1 MVEASAS
8 VKKDERAPGK
18 LALFLRLTRFQ
29 FIPLII
35 LPGIVGT
42 ALAFSDS
49 RRIDFAFFGLVI
61 LGIVALHLG
70 ANAIDDSYDYENG
83 VDQIANSMFPRNFGG
98 WKPIPRGYLSL
109 KAAKIISL
117 ALFAISLLIGAYFG
131 FVVGLWAFLLGL
143 FGFLLA
149 FFYCAPPLK
158 LDYRGIG
165 LGEIAIFFSFGP
177 IPVLGAYYVQTG
189 VLSLHALLISVPI
202 GIMTV
207 TILIDH
213 DLIFYEVYS
222 KARKYSLATV
232 LGRRNALRASLGLTA
247 VSFTMVI
254 GLVLTHLLP
263 VWSLLALIIS
273 GIILLR
279 KRSTYFEPNQPPPFY
294 LPFTVN
300 GLMANWLFALS
311 LALTILI

>member
-131 FVVGLWAFLLGL
+131 FAVGPWAFLL
-143 FGFLLA
+143 
-149 FFYCAPPLK
+149 
-158 LDYRGIG
+158 G

-189 VLSLHALLISVPI
+189 VLSLHALLVSVPI
-202 GIMTV
+202 GLMTV
-207 TILIDH
+207 TILIYH

-232 LGRRNALRASLGLTA
+232 LGRGNALRASLGLTA

-254 GLVLTHLLP
+254 GLVLAHSLP
-263 VWSLLALIIS
+263 IWSLLAPIIS

-294 LPFTVN
+294 LSFTVN

>member
-8 VKKDERAPGK
+8 VKKDEKAPGK
-18 LALFLRLTRFQ
+18 LDLFLRLTRFQ

-49 RRIDFAFFGLVI
+49 RRIDFPFFGLVI
-61 LGIVALHLG
+61 LGIVVLHLG

-109 KAAKIISL
+109 KAAKTISL

-131 FVVGLWAFLLGL
+131 FAVGPWAFLLGL

-165 LGEIAIFFSFGP
+165 LGELAIFFSFGP

-189 VLSLHALLISVPI
+189 ILSMHALLVSVPI

-232 LGRRNALRASLGLTA
+232 LGRRNTLRASLGLSVA
-247 VSFTMVI
+247 SFTMVVV
-254 GLVLTHLLP
+254 LVLTHLLP
-263 VWSLLALIIS
+263 VWSLLAPIFSAIV
-273 GIILLR
+273 LLR
-279 KRSTYFEPNQPPPFY
+279 KRSTYFEPNQPASFY

-300 GLMANWLFALS
+300 ALLANWLFALS
-311 LALTILI
+311 VALTILI